1 MLRTLGSS
9 YTWPA
14 VAGGL
19 VGDGELSEVA
29 TNHIELDFDRHEA
42 LSVVD
47 GDHIAD
53 HLGHDDSVSEV
64 GLDGH
69 WLFTWLHIPLGL
81 AALEEEAVV
90 LVLDLSTEATANAST
105 EELHNLLSGH
115 ALQLLVGMTAE
126 AVLVELLI
134 LLLKRSHSW

>member
-69 WLFTWLHIPLGL
+69 WLFTWLHILLGL

-90 LVLDLSTEATANAST
+90 LVLDLYVEGT
-105 EELHNLLSGH
+105 
-115 ALQLLVGMTAE
+115 V
-126 AVLVELLI
+126 VLR
-134 LLLKRSHSW
+134 LKRRRMRARKSSTIFSVVMFYSCSWV

>member
-1 MLRTLGSS
+1 VLRTLGSS

-90 LVLDLSTEATANAST
+90 LVLDLYVEGTVVLRLKRRRMRARKSSTIFS
-105 EELHNLLSGH
+105 
-115 ALQLLVGMTAE
+115 VGM
-126 AVLVELLI
+126 L
-134 LLLKRSHSW
+134 SSCSWV